1 MNVVLLGASGFVGHH
16 LVPRLARDGH
26 RCTVLTR
33 HPPGC
38 RELEV
43 SPGTRL
49 VRADP
54 YDVKALERQLAGAD
68 AAINLVGILNERGR
82 SGRGFERAHVE
93 LLQGL
98 LEACERAG
106 VRRVLQMS
114 ALNAGEGKS
123 HYLRT
128 KGEAEALL
136 KSAEGMR
143 WTIFQP
149 SVIFGPGD
157 SFFNRFATLLRFS
170 PALPLACPNARMQPV
185 YVRDVVEAFAR
196 SLTDRASIGRSY
208 PLVGPDE
215 WRFIEL
221 VRWTAKALGLRR
233 WVVGLP
239 DPASRLQATVMDFVP
254 GKPFSTDNY
263 LSLQVDNVSA
273 RNGLDALGI
282 RPHSVEGIVPAYL
295 TGSLRQRRL
304 QRYRETPRR

>member
-33 HPPGC
+33 HAPGC
-38 RELEV
+38 RDLAV
-43 SPGTRL
+43 NPGTR
-49 VRADP
+49 VVQADV
-54 YDVKALERQLAGAD
+54 YDRKALERQLAGAD

-82 SGRGFERAHVE
+82 SGDGFERAHVE
-93 LLQGL
+93 LLRGL
-98 LEACERAG
+98 LEACDRVG

-128 KGEAEALL
+128 KGEAEDLL
-136 KSAEGMR
+136 KSAEGVR

-170 PALPLACPNARMQPV
+170 PVLPLACPNAKMQPV

-196 SLTDRASIGRSY
+196 SLGDPATQGRTY
-208 PLVGPDE
+208 PLVGPDQ

-221 VRWTAKALGLRR
+221 VRWTAGVLGLRR

-239 DPASRLQATVMDFVP
+239 DPVSRLQATVMDFVP

-263 LSLQVDNVSA
+263 RSLQVDNVSG
-273 RNGLDALGI
+273 RNGLDAFGI
-282 RPHSVEGIVPAYL
+282 QPHSVEGAVPAYL
-295 TGSLRQRRL
+295 PGSLRQRRL
-304 QRYRETPRR
+304 QRYRKSARR